1 MGKKTC
7 RIIFSLQRFNILHTE
22 TKQGGCKQSLVNF
35 AGGFCFSYKISRTS
49 IVCVV
54 QWEGGVTRVGPG
66 GAFGCPAGPIWAV
79 LARER
84 MKDEKSIS
92 AKKAL
97 LRLLEPDL
105 NLDVALVQN

>member
-1 MGKKTC
+1 
-7 RIIFSLQRFNILHTE
+7 
-22 TKQGGCKQSLVNF
+22 
-35 AGGFCFSYKISRTS
+35 
-49 IVCVV
+49 
-54 QWEGGVTRVGPG
+54 
-66 GAFGCPAGPIWAV
+66 
-79 LARER
+79 